1 MNKDL
6 EEKIL
11 NFLANKGRKKS
22 ELESYKEEIVYML
35 RLNSSLKS
43 IYDFLK
49 QEYNIKT
56 SYSNF
61 HSFIKKNFGTNKN
74 RKNKNNF

>member
-1 MNKDL
+1 
-6 EEKIL
+6 
-11 NFLANKGRKKS
+11 
-22 ELESYKEEIVYML
+22 ML